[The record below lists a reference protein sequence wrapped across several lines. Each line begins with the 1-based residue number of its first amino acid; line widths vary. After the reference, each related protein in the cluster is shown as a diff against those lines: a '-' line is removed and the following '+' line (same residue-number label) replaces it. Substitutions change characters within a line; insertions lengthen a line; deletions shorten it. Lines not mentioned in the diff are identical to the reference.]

1 MGKYAY
7 VKLSIILYHN
17 QTNLSIGFAKVL
29 EKYFFKSLLINEKG
43 KRKPLSRRGNHALK
57 AAILC
62 FVLRIISWISF
73 HASDSQR

>member
-1 MGKYAY
+1 MGKYVY
-7 VKLSIILYHN
+7 VKSSIIFYHKPM
-17 QTNLSIGFAKVL
+17 NLSIGFAKVL
-29 EKYFFKSLLINEKG
+29 EKYFFESLLINEKG

-73 HASDSQR
+73 RASDSRR